1 MLITCNNKKQATPQH
16 LSIGSL
22 VIGMVPTRGGREV
35 IISTGGIIFVALD
48 ELNRQHRQQQ
58 EENIQLQDQLKAA
71 KEGIYPLI

>member
-1 MLITCNNKKQATPQH
+1 MLITCNNKNKPP
-16 LSIGSL
+16 
-22 VIGMVPTRGGREV
+22 PTFEYRFTCNRDGAYKGRKGREV

-71 KEGIYPLI
+71 KEGTLI